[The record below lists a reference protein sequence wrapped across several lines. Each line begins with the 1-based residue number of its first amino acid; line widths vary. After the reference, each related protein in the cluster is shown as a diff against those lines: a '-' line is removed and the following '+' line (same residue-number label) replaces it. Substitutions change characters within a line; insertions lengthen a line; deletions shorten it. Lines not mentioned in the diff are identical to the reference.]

1 MSVSVSDPTEDIEL
15 LSRYINGD
23 ETALTELVKR
33 YQRELYGFIY
43 HHVGNQADSADLTQK
58 VFVNLF
64 LKANQFS
71 GKSAF
76 KTWLYQIA
84 LNQCKN
90 HFRSND
96 RRKISEDVEI
106 EHLPLITEDNYIEDL
121 GTREEQGKLR
131 NAVSRLPEKQRM
143 TVQLRLYQECTFP
156 EIAEIMSGSVG
167 TAKAHYFQ
175 AIASLRK
182 MLQEEN
188 YETHDM

>member
-1 MSVSVSDPTEDIEL
+1 VSESTEDKDL
-15 LSRYINGD
+15 LSDYIGGD
-23 ETALTELVKR
+23 EKALTILVQR

-43 HHVGNQADSADLTQK
+43 RHVGNQVDSEDITQK

-64 LKANQFS
+64 LKADQFS
-71 GKSAF
+71 GKSTF

-90 HFRSND
+90 HYRSND
-96 RRKISEDVEI
+96 RRKISDDVEI
-106 EHLPLITEDNYIEDL
+106 EHLPLISQDSYVEDL
-121 GTREEQGKLR
+121 ETQQQQGKLR
-131 NAVSRLPEKQRM
+131 NAVSRLPEKQKM

-156 EIAEIMSGSVG
+156 EIAQIMSGSVG

-182 MLQEEN
+182 MLKEEN
-188 YETHDM
+188 YEAHDV

>member
-1 MSVSVSDPTEDIEL
+1 MSEPIEDKEL
-15 LSRYINGD
+15 LSLYVGGD
-23 ETALTELVKR
+23 DSALTELVER

-43 HHVGNQADSADLTQK
+43 RHVGNQADSEDLTQK

-71 GKSAF
+71 GKSTF

-90 HFRSND
+90 HYRSND
-96 RRKISEDVEI
+96 RRKISGDVEI
-106 EHLPLITEDNYIEDL
+106 EHLPLISEDTNIEEL
-121 GTREEQGKLR
+121 ENQQEQGKLR
-131 NAVSRLPEKQRM
+131 CAVSRLPEKQRM

-182 MLQEEN
+182 MLKEEN
-188 YETHDM
+188 YETHDV

>member
-1 MSVSVSDPTEDIEL
+1 VSEPTEDIEL
-15 LSRYINGD
+15 LSRYIDGD
-23 ETALTELVKR
+23 ETALTELVHR

-43 HHVGNQADSADLTQK
+43 RHVGNQADCADITQK

-71 GKSAF
+71 GKSTF

-90 HFRSND
+90 HFRSKD

-106 EHLPLITEDNYIEDL
+106 DHLPLISEDSYIEDL
-121 GTREEQGKLR
+121 ETREEQGKLR

-156 EIAEIMSGSVG
+156 EIAQIMSGSVG

-182 MLQEEN
+182 MLKEDN
-188 YETHDM
+188 YEIHDV

>member
-1 MSVSVSDPTEDIEL
+1 VSEATEDNEL
-15 LSRYINGD
+15 LSRYIDGD
-23 ETALTELVKR
+23 EKALTVLVKR
-33 YQRELYGFIY
+33 YQRELYGFVY
-43 HHVGNQADSADLTQK
+43 RHVGSQADSEDITQK

-71 GKSAF
+71 GKSTF

-96 RRKISEDVEI
+96 RRKISDDVEI
-106 EHLPLITEDNYIEDL
+106 EELPLVSEDSYVEDL
-121 GTREEQGKLR
+121 GNRQEQGKLR
-131 NAVSRLPEKQRM
+131 NAVSRLPDKQRM

-156 EIAEIMSGSVG
+156 EIAQIMSGSVG

-182 MLQEEN
+182 TLKEEN
-188 YETHDM
+188 YESHDV